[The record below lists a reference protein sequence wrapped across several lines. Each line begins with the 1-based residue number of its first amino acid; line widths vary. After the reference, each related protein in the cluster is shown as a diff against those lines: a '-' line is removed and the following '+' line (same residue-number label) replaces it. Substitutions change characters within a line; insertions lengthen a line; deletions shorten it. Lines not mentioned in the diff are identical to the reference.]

1 MPTYKIAIVG
11 AGPAGY
17 FTAQALQKAQ
27 TEELVFA
34 IDMIERLPT
43 PWGLV
48 RSGVAP
54 DHPKIKTVSKVFE
67 KIAKEPNFRL
77 FANVELG
84 KDISLKDLRDQ
95 YDAVVL
101 ATGASRGRKLGIPGE
116 DLTNSLS
123 AADFVPWYNS
133 HPDYVN
139 TEVDLSSDTA
149 VVIGAGNVAMDVAR
163 ILAIDPTELD
173 PTDVADHA
181 LVKLKQS
188 NIRTVIICGR
198 RGPEHAAFTAP
209 ELRDLPKLE
218 NTDVYID
225 SKQIQDA
232 ESRIAA
238 LSEIEKDLKNNLEAM
253 RLIADHSKKGV
264 ERKLEIKFLAAPIEF
279 KGNNKIE
286 EVVFA
291 QNKVE
296 KLIQKSED
304 QCDLVSLLFK
314 STLKFDQGKIE
325 KIIRKSI
332 SDIGVEQTWVEVI
345 SPLLILVGD
354 EWVRTGT
361 GIEIEHFLSEVLRK
375 ILSENLGTISRPKN
389 SRPVLLAC
397 VENEMHSLA
406 LLVLAAVL
414 AEARIECIFLGAR
427 TPQSALNQVIIKSAP
442 PAIFLWAQLSE
453 NADHKYVKS
462 MPSIRPAP
470 RVLLGGPGW
479 KTSKVAASNKLVMTE
494 GLRDAREQIIE
505 ALAV

>member
-1 MPTYKIAIVG
+1 LPTFKIAIVG

-17 FTAQALQKAQ
+17 FTAQALQNAQ
-27 TEELVFA
+27 TEELTFA

-84 KDISLKDLRDQ
+84 KDVSLKDLRDQ

-101 ATGASRGRKLGIPGE
+101 STGASKGRKLGIPGE
-116 DLTNSLS
+116 ELANSLS
-123 AADFVPWYNS
+123 AADFVPWYNA

-173 PTDVADHA
+173 PTDVAEHA

-225 SKQIQDA
+225 GKQVKEATERANIGG
-232 ESRIAA
+232 
-238 LSEIEKDLKNNLEAM
+238 EIEKDLKHNLEAM
-253 RLIADHSKKGV
+253 KLIAEHSKKGV
-264 ERKLEIKFLAAPIEF
+264 DRKLEIKFLSTPIEI
-279 KGNNKIE
+279 KGDKKVE
-286 EVVFA
+286 EVLFTT
-291 QNKVE
+291 NKVE
-296 KLIQKSED
+296 VGKVVPTKETFTIKTGLVITAIGYDAVEYPGIIIENGRINNIAGHIEHNVYTTGWAKRGPTGVIGTNKSDSSDVVDLIIENLKEPKVSEGIKTLLNSGHEVID
-304 QCDLVSLLFK
+304 QLAW
-314 STLKFDQGKIE
+314 E
-325 KIIRKSI
+325 KINAHEII
-332 SDIGVEQTWVEVI
+332 SGELSNKPRIKEVSRI
-345 SPLLILVGD
+345 KLLIIG
-354 EWVRTGT
+354 R
-361 GIEIEHFLSEVLRK
+361 
-375 ILSENLGTISRPKN
+375 
-389 SRPVLLAC
+389 
-397 VENEMHSLA
+397 
-406 LLVLAAVL
+406 
-414 AEARIECIFLGAR
+414 
-427 TPQSALNQVIIKSAP
+427 
-442 PAIFLWAQLSE
+442 
-453 NADHKYVKS
+453 
-462 MPSIRPAP
+462 
-470 RVLLGGPGW
+470 
-479 KTSKVAASNKLVMTE
+479 
-494 GLRDAREQIIE
+494 
-505 ALAV
+505 